1 MKVKGNELSKIITAG
16 DPILKSV
23 AIPVTAFD
31 KKLKFLVNEM
41 KKTMYE
47 SNGVGL
53 AAPQIAVSKR
63 VFVADDGESGFEA
76 YINPRW
82 TPDGDEKVTDTE
94 GCLSVP
100 NWYGEVERYANVT
113 VKYQDIHGKRKQK
126 KATGLLARCIQHETD
141 HLNGILFIEKANSLH
156 KGASDE

>member
-23 AIPVTAFD
+23 AMPVTAFD

-47 SNGVGL
+47 SNGV
-53 AAPQIAVSKR
+53 
-63 VFVADDGESGFEA
+63 DGESGFEA

>member
-23 AIPVTAFD
+23 AMPVTAFD

-63 VFVADDGESGFEA
+63 VLLLMME
-76 YINPRW
+76 NPDLKLILIR
-82 TPDGDEKVTDTE
+82 D
-94 GCLSVP
+94 
-100 NWYGEVERYANVT
+100 
-113 VKYQDIHGKRKQK
+113 
-126 KATGLLARCIQHETD
+126 GLLTEMR
-141 HLNGILFIEKANSLH
+141 K
-156 KGASDE
+156 

>member
-23 AIPVTAFD
+23 AMPVTAFD

-63 VFVADDGESGFEA
+63 VFVADDGESG
-76 YINPRW
+76 
-82 TPDGDEKVTDTE
+82 
-94 GCLSVP
+94 
-100 NWYGEVERYANVT
+100 
-113 VKYQDIHGKRKQK
+113 IHFPMRF
-126 KATGLLARCIQHETD
+126 TWSILIRDGLLTEMR
-141 HLNGILFIEKANSLH
+141 K
-156 KGASDE
+156 

>member
-23 AIPVTAFD
+23 AMPVTAFD

-47 SNGVGL
+47 SNGV
-53 AAPQIAVSKR
+53 
-63 VFVADDGESGFEA
+63 GFEA

-156 KGASDE
+156 RGASDE

>member
-1 MKVKGNELSKIITAG
+1 MSKIITAG

-23 AIPVTAFD
+23 AMPVTAFD

-63 VFVADDGESGFEA
+63 VLLLMME
-76 YINPRW
+76 NPDLKLILIR
-82 TPDGDEKVTDTE
+82 D
-94 GCLSVP
+94 
-100 NWYGEVERYANVT
+100 
-113 VKYQDIHGKRKQK
+113 
-126 KATGLLARCIQHETD
+126 GLLTEMR
-141 HLNGILFIEKANSLH
+141 K
-156 KGASDE
+156 

>member
-23 AIPVTAFD
+23 AMPVTAFD

-63 VFVADDGESGFEA
+63 VFVE
-76 YINPRW
+76 NPDLKLILIR
-82 TPDGDEKVTDTE
+82 D
-94 GCLSVP
+94 
-100 NWYGEVERYANVT
+100 
-113 VKYQDIHGKRKQK
+113 
-126 KATGLLARCIQHETD
+126 GLLTEMR
-141 HLNGILFIEKANSLH
+141 K
-156 KGASDE
+156 

>member
-23 AIPVTAFD
+23 AMPVTAFD

-63 VFVADDGESGFEA
+63 VFVAD
-76 YINPRW
+76 
-82 TPDGDEKVTDTE
+82 DGDEKVTDTE